1 MMYKDFEM
9 KKLLKFTKTL
19 KILYVEDNKNSR
31 EALLGLLEN
40 FFTDITLAFD
50 GLDGLEKFKNSN
62 FDLVITDIKMPK
74 MSGIEMM
81 QGIRDIDED
90 IPLLVS
96 TAYQDQEFL
105 ISCIELGVNGY
116 LLKPINHKQLVK
128 AIKYVCGRLYYIVE
142 NKKYETSLENLV
154 EERTRELR
162 DKQRE
167 LILMANRDPLTN
179 LYNRRYFNDIS
190 KTLLSLANRKKDS
203 LSLLMID
210 IDRFK
215 TINDN
220 YGHLVGDVVLKELAF
235 TLLKITRSSDVVIR
249 FGGEEF
255 LILLPHTY
263 LNGAQKIAEKI
274 RNRVKNLEIKIEDS
288 IDKIVKFTVSIG
300 VTECYC
306 NDDKNIDTLV
316 RRADEAMYDA
326 KHNGRDR
333 IVIYKKDIK

>member
-1 MMYKDFEM
+1 MYKNLEM
-9 KKLLKFTKTL
+9 KKLLEFTKTL
-19 KILYVEDNKNSR
+19 KILYVEDNENSR
-31 EALLGLLEN
+31 EALCGLLEN
-40 FFTDITLAFD
+40 FFTDIMLAND
-50 GLDGLEKFKNSN
+50 GEDGLEKFKSNN

-81 QGIRDIDED
+81 QKIRDMDED

-96 TAYQDQEFL
+96 TAYQDREFL

-116 LLKPINHKQLVK
+116 LLKPINHRQLTR
-128 AIKYVCGRLYYIVE
+128 AIKCACGKLYYMRE
-142 NKKYETSLENLV
+142 NKKYETLLEDLV
-154 EERTRELR
+154 KERTKELQAAQE
-162 DKQRE
+162 K
-167 LILMANRDPLTN
+167 LILMANKDPLTN

-190 KTLLSLANRKKDS
+190 KILLSLTNREKDG

-215 TINDN
+215 IVNDN
-220 YGHLVGDVVLKELAF
+220 YGHLVGDVVLKKLAF

-255 LILLPHTY
+255 LILLPHTH
-263 LNGAQKIAEKI
+263 LKGAQKMAEKI
-274 RNRVKNLEIKIEDS
+274 RDRVKNLEIPIENS
-288 IDKIVKFTVSIG
+288 VDKIIKFTVSIG

-306 NDDKNIDTLV
+306 SDDKDIDTLV
-316 RRADEAMYDA
+316 RRADEAMYEA
-326 KHNGRDR
+326 KRNGRDR